1 MSAIS
6 GLCLAAWVRRP
17 NLFAMPIRF
26 IASRCAVAALAA
38 ALATPALSQSLPR
51 KWVEPPSEMPKSQF
65 GKLQDLDFLFGALKA
80 APDETSAKA
89 IEQRIWAQWLIS
101 KSDTTNLLMT
111 RVKKA
116 VEAKDLDLAMRL
128 LDAIVELHPDYVEGW
143 NRRATLH
150 FMRKEFGES
159 LADIGRV
166 LAIEP
171 RHFGALTG
179 LGLIMQELG
188 DEKRALD
195 AFQKALEVHPHLERV
210 PEYVKSLSGKV
221 QGRDI

>member
-1 MSAIS
+1 MST
-6 GLCLAAWVRRP
+6 
-17 NLFAMPIRF
+17 RF
-26 IASRCAVAALAA
+26 IASCLAA
-38 ALATPALSQSLPR
+38 AVLAAVVATSALSQSVRPPQSAPK
-51 KWVEPPSEMPKSQF
+51 KWVEPPSELPKSHF

-150 FMRKEFGES
+150 FMRKEFGHS

-166 LAIEP
+166 LALEP

-210 PEYVKSLSGKV
+210 PGYVKSLSGKV

>member
-1 MSAIS
+1 MPTRF
-6 GLCLAAWVRRP
+6 LASTLA
-17 NLFAMPIRF
+17 
-26 IASRCAVAALAA
+26 AA
-38 ALATPALSQSLPR
+38 ALAVVLAHPALSQSRPQPHAR
-51 KWVEPPSEMPKSQF
+51 GWVEPPSELPKTF
-65 GKLQDLDFLFGALKA
+65 GGKLQDLDFLFGALKV

-111 RVKKA
+111 RVKTA
-116 VEAKDLDLAMRL
+116 IDGKDLDLALRL
-128 LDAIVELHPDYVEGW
+128 LDSVVELNPDYVEGW

-150 FMRKEFGES
+150 YMRKEFGQS
-159 LADIGRV
+159 LTDIRRV

-188 DEKRALD
+188 DEKRALE
-195 AFQKALEVHPHLERV
+195 AFRKALDVNPHLARV
-210 PEYVKSLSGKV
+210 PDMVKSLTGKV

>member
-1 MSAIS
+1 MPTRFLASK
-6 GLCLAAWVRRP
+6 LAAP
-17 NLFAMPIRF
+17 AL
-26 IASRCAVAALAA
+26 AVALAQ
-38 ALATPALSQSLPR
+38 PALSQSRPNAR
-51 KWVEPPSEMPKSQF
+51 GWVEPPAELPKTF
-65 GKLQDLDFLFGALKA
+65 GGKMQDLDFLFGALKV

-111 RVKKA
+111 RVKTA
-116 VEAKDLDLAMRL
+116 IDGKDLDLAMRL
-128 LDAIVELHPDYVEGW
+128 LDSVVELNPGYVEGW

-150 FMRKEFGES
+150 YMRKEFGQS
-159 LADIGRV
+159 LTDIRRV

-188 DEKRALD
+188 DEKRALE
-195 AFQKALEVHPHLERV
+195 AFQKALDVNPHLTRV
-210 PEYVKSLSGKV
+210 PDMVKSLTGKV